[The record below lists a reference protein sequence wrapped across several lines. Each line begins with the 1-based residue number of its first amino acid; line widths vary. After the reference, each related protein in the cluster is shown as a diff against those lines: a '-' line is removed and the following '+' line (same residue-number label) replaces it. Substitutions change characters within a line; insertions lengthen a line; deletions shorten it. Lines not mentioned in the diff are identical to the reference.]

1 MTESKETS
9 VDTSIVQDIEIL
21 TKKLAEMI
29 STLKELEDRLL
40 TANITTKSLTFRDV
54 LYLKTIDL
62 SWTKIAILF
71 GKSRM
76 SLS

>member
-9 VDTSIVQDIEIL
+9 VDTSIVQDIEVL

-29 STLKELEDRLL
+29 STLREQEDRLL

-54 LYLKTIDL
+54 LLEDNRL
-62 SWTKIAILF
+62 ILD
-71 GKSRM
+71 
-76 SLS
+76 